1 MTHRS
6 PRADRSRR
14 ACTLEE
20 RLHRAH
26 DQFVL
31 LADLFDL
38 HAAAPEYLQGGALSA
53 PASRALTDSCRHA
66 ARDVRALL
74 DALPAALTNWS
85 PSTERTAASTE

>member
-1 MTHRS
+1 MTKSRPRS
-6 PRADRSRR
+6 NRSRQ

-20 RLHRAH
+20 RLHQVH

-31 LADLFDL
+31 LADLFEL

-53 PASRALTDSCRHA
+53 PASRALTGSCRHA

-85 PSTERTAASTE
+85 PSTERTAESTD